1 MGKDKLYEADLYKPI
16 RKLFIQEG
24 YEVNGEVKDCD
35 LTAVKGEELIIVE
48 MKKNLTVELLIQAAK
63 RQRLTDLV
71 YIAIPKPKYKM
82 YSKKWHDMCHL
93 IKRLELGL
101 IIVSFLKSGAK
112 AEILLSPSP
121 FDRKRSMQLS
131 KKKRINLL
139 REINGRSADYNI
151 GGSNKTKIMTAY
163 KENCIQI
170 ACYLEGVGPTSPKNL
185 RKMGT
190 GDKTLSILTQNYYGW
205 FEKVSRGIY
214 TITEKGKTELKEY
227 PELVKH
233 YVNLVSGTNH
243 NQGDEGQ
250 NG

>member
-1 MGKDKLYEADLYKPI
+1 MEKKKLYEADLYEPVRRLFI
-16 RKLFIQEG
+16 RKG

-35 LTAVKGEELIIVE
+35 LTAVKEEELIIVE

-82 YSKKWHDMCHL
+82 YSKKWHDMCQL
-93 IKRLELGL
+93 LKRLELGL
-101 IIVSFLKSGAK
+101 VTVTFLKSGAK
-112 AEILLSPSP
+112 AEIILSPAH
-121 FDRKRSMQLS
+121 FDRKRSMQMG
-131 KKKRINLL
+131 KKKRISLL
-139 REINGRSADYNI
+139 KEISGRSADYNI

-170 ACYLEGVGPTSPKNL
+170 ACLLEREGPTSPKNL

-214 TITEKGKTELKEY
+214 TITEKGKEEIKQF
-227 PELVKH
+227 PEIIKLYLHK
-233 YVNLVSGTNH
+233 
-243 NQGDEGQ
+243 
-250 NG
+250 